1 MQGSTMVRR
10 IFLLAVF
17 LSLPCLAY
25 AAPAVAAQGPKPR
38 VVQQFTTGWRF
49 LQADAA
55 GAEKPEFD
63 DSAWTAVTLPH
74 DWSIAGP
81 FKEDAAAK
89 GAGGFAPTGVG
100 WYRKTFTVPDADAT
114 PNAARRTF
122 IVFDGV
128 MANSDVYL
136 NGELL
141 GHRPYGYVSFV
152 YELTPALHAGTNTIA
167 VRVDDSQQ
175 PASRWYS
182 GAGINRQVRL
192 VTTGDAHIVPWGTF
206 VTTPAI
212 SAEKA
217 TIHVRSTVTNESATR
232 ASLSLRVRIT
242 GPNGAPVLGNK
253 ELTSGIPLDVSP
265 HATADLDA
273 ETVLPKPDRWDM
285 NHPAMYT
292 VRATLLRD
300 GKPVD
305 KEDVPFGIREF
316 HFDADKGF
324 FLNGVHHKI
333 YGAALHTDGGAVGT
347 AVPLAVWERRLT
359 ELRKLGVN
367 AIRTAHN
374 PPAPEFLDLAD
385 RMGFLVMDEMFDCW
399 TVAKNPYDYHLYFK
413 DWALR
418 DTADTVM
425 RDRNHPSII
434 LYSAG
439 NEIHDTPRPE
449 IAIPIL
455 SGLVRTFHQND
466 STRPVTQALFRPN
479 ASHDYDDGLADLLDV
494 IGQNYREQEIL
505 AAHAQKPTRKIV
517 GTENTHD
524 RNQWVAMRDHPEYSG
539 QFLWSG
545 IDYIGES
552 RTWPTI
558 GSGSGLLLSN
568 ALPHGRALERQSWWS
583 TTPMV
588 AMVRRVAVGRPT
600 PVDPGYANATTI
612 DQAAAPATPRA
623 AGPPADPSVRFSEP
637 ILPDWTPKNLEP
649 HTENVEVYTNA
660 EEVEL
665 TLNGKSLGSE
675 KLHAD
680 ASPIVFKV
688 PFAPGTLK
696 AVARSHGKVV
706 ATEEL
711 KTAGQPARLV
721 FTADKAATPLTPDW
735 NDVRCVTATIVDA
748 AGTRIPDSTTMIH
761 FAVSGPASIVGVDNG
776 NMMDHDP
783 FQGTARKVYFGNT
796 LALLRATGTSG
807 AVTVTASADGLP
819 PATLTLA
826 TASVDKEDPAIA
838 RTPEIDR
845 GF

>member
-1 MQGSTMVRR
+1 V
-10 IFLLAVF
+10 I
-17 LSLPCLAY
+17 
-25 AAPAVAAQGPKPR
+25 
-38 VVQQFTTGWRF
+38 QQFTTGWRF

-63 DSAWTAVTLPH
+63 DSGWTAVTLPH

-114 PNAARRTF
+114 PTAARRTF

-152 YELTPALHAGTNTIA
+152 YELTPALHPGTNMIA

-206 VTTPAI
+206 VTAPEI
-212 SAEKA
+212 SVEKA
-217 TIHVRSTVTNESATR
+217 TIHIRSTVTNESATP
-232 ASLSLRVRIT
+232 ANLSLLVRIT

-253 ELTSGIPLDVSP
+253 ELTSGIPLYVSP
-265 HATADLDA
+265 RATADLDA

-292 VRATLLRD
+292 VHATLLRD

-305 KEDVPFGIREF
+305 DEDVPFGIREF

-333 YGAALHTDGGAVGT
+333 FGAAMHTDGGAVGT

-399 TVAKNPYDYHLYFK
+399 TVAKNPYDYHLYFR

-439 NEIHDTPRPE
+439 NEIHDTPHPE

-455 SGLVRTFHQND
+455 SALVRTFHQND

-505 AAHAQKPTRKIV
+505 AAHAQKPTRKII

-558 GSGSGLLLSN
+558 GSGSGLLLST

-588 AMVRRVAVGRPT
+588 AIVRRVAVGRPT
-600 PVDPGYANATTI
+600 PIDPGYANATSI
-612 DQAAAPATPRA
+612 DQTAAPTTPRA
-623 AGPPADPSVRFSEP
+623 AGPPPDPSVRFSEP

-665 TLNGKSLGSE
+665 SLNGKSLGKE

-721 FTADKAATPLTPDW
+721 FTADKATTPLTPDW
-735 NDVRCVTATIVDA
+735 NDVRYLTATLVDA

-761 FAVSGPASIVGVDNG
+761 FAVSGPASIVAVDNG

-783 FQGTARKVYFGNT
+783 FQWTARKVYYGNA

-807 AVTVTASADGLP
+807 TVTVTATADGLP
-819 PATLTLA
+819 PATLTLT
-826 TASVDKEDPAIA
+826 TAPVDKEDPAIA